1 MQSPSAVVTRSAHLG
16 PSLTNETA
24 VSGVSWAAIAAGGT
38 AAAALSLI
46 LLSLGIGL
54 GFSAISPW
62 AGSGVSATVAGISTI
77 VWLLVTQI
85 FASGLG
91 GYLAGRLRTKWAY
104 VHTDEVYFR
113 DTAHGFLA
121 WAAATLVTAAFLA
134 NAVASAL
141 GVAAS
146 AAGSAAKTVAAVG
159 ASAAAMG
166 ADRETPDVL
175 PYFSDALVRSAQPNA
190 TPLDASSRSEV
201 GRILAASVRTGTVD
215 AADRAYLGQMI
226 AARAGIT
233 QPEAEKRIDDTLA
246 RAKAAAA
253 KAEADAKQA
262 ADTARKGAAYT
273 ALWTFV
279 ALLTGA
285 FSASLAATWG
295 GRRRDSD
302 LVVSRPTIA

>member
-1 MQSPSAVVTRSAHLG
+1 MG
-16 PSLTNETA
+16 
-24 VSGVSWAAIAAGGT
+24 
-38 AAAALSLI
+38 
-46 LLSLGIGL
+46 
-54 GFSAISPW
+54 
-62 AGSGVSATVAGISTI
+62 
-77 VWLLVTQI
+77 
-85 FASGLG
+85 
-91 GYLAGRLRTKWAY
+91 Y

-146 AAGSAAKTVAAVG
+146 AAGSTAKTVAAVG

-166 ADRETPDVL
+166 ADRDPPDL
-175 PYFSDALVRSAQPNA
+175 IAYFSDTLVRPAQPNA

-201 GRILAASVRTGTVD
+201 GRILVASVRSGTVD
-215 AADRAYLGQMI
+215 AADRAYLGQLI
-226 AARAGIT
+226 ATRAGIT

-262 ADTARKGAAYT
+262 ADAARKGAAYT

-302 LVVSRPTIA
+302 LAVSRPTIA

>member
-1 MQSPSAVVTRSAHLG
+1 LG

-85 FASGLG
+85 LASGLG
-91 GYLAGRLRTKWAY
+91 GYLAGRLRTKWAFL
-104 VHTDEVYFR
+104 HTDEVYFR

-141 GVAAS
+141 GVTAS
-146 AAGSAAKTVAAVG
+146 AAGSAAKTVAVVG

-166 ADRETPDVL
+166 ADRETPDL
-175 PYFSDALVRSAQPNA
+175 IPYFSDALVRPAQPNA
-190 TPLDASSRSEV
+190 TPLDAGSRSEV
-201 GRILAASVRTGTVD
+201 GRILVASIRSGTID

-226 AARAGIT
+226 AAHAGIT

-253 KAEADAKQA
+253 KVEADAKQA
-262 ADTARKGAAYT
+262 ADSARKGAAYT

>member
-16 PSLTNETA
+16 SSLTNETA

-134 NAVASAL
+134 
-141 GVAAS
+141 
-146 AAGSAAKTVAAVG
+146 
-159 ASAAAMG
+159 
-166 ADRETPDVL
+166 E
-175 PYFSDALVRSAQPNA
+175 RSGER
-190 TPLDASSRSEV
+190 SR
-201 GRILAASVRTGTVD
+201 
-215 AADRAYLGQMI
+215 
-226 AARAGIT
+226 
-233 QPEAEKRIDDTLA
+233 
-246 RAKAAAA
+246 
-253 KAEADAKQA
+253 
-262 ADTARKGAAYT
+262 
-273 ALWTFV
+273 
-279 ALLTGA
+279 
-285 FSASLAATWG
+285 G
-295 GRRRDSD
+295 GRQCSRIRGKNRRCSRRKRSGDG
-302 LVVSRPTIA
+302 SRPRNA

>member
-113 DTAHGFLA
+113 DTHGFLA

-166 ADRETPDVL
+166 ADRETPDL
-175 PYFSDALVRSAQPNA
+175 IAYF
-190 TPLDASSRSEV
+190 
-201 GRILAASVRTGTVD
+201 
-215 AADRAYLGQMI
+215 
-226 AARAGIT
+226 
-233 QPEAEKRIDDTLA
+233 
-246 RAKAAAA
+246 
-253 KAEADAKQA
+253 
-262 ADTARKGAAYT
+262 
-273 ALWTFV
+273 
-279 ALLTGA
+279 
-285 FSASLAATWG
+285 
-295 GRRRDSD
+295 
-302 LVVSRPTIA
+302 

>member
-1 MQSPSAVVTRSAHLG
+1 LA
-16 PSLTNETA
+16 PSLANETA
-24 VSGVSWAAIAAGGT
+24 VSGVSWAAIAAGGA

-85 FASGLG
+85 LASGLG

-134 NAVASAL
+134 SAVASAL
-141 GVAAS
+141 GVAAN

-159 ASAAAMG
+159 AGAAAMG
-166 ADRETPDVL
+166 ADRETPDL
-175 PYFSDALVRSAQPNA
+175 ISYFSDSLVRSAQPNA

-201 GRILAASVRTGTVD
+201 GRILVVSVRSGTVD

-226 AARAGIT
+226 AARAGIN
-233 QPEAEKRIDDTLA
+233 QPEAEKRIDDTVA
-246 RAKAAAA
+246 RAKAAVA

-262 ADTARKGAAYT
+262 ADAARKGAAYT

-302 LVVSRPTIA
+302 VVVRRPVGA

>member
-1 MQSPSAVVTRSAHLG
+1 MQSASAVEISSARLRSAFAD
-16 PSLTNETA
+16 ETA

-62 AGSGVSATVAGISTI
+62 AGSGVSATVAGVSTI
-77 VWLLVTQI
+77 VWLVVTQI
-85 FASGLG
+85 LASGLG
-91 GYLAGRLRTKWAY
+91 GYLAGRLRTKWAFL
-104 VHTDEVYFR
+104 HTDEVFFR

-134 NAVASAL
+134 SAVASAL

-146 AAGSAAKTVAAVG
+146 AAGSAAKTVATVG
-159 ASAAAMG
+159 AGAAAMG
-166 ADRETPDVL
+166 ADRETPD
-175 PYFSDALVRSAQPNA
+175 PNSYFSDVLVRSGQPNA
-190 TPLDASSRSEV
+190 TPLDSANRSEV
-201 GRILAASVRTGTVD
+201 GRILVASVRSGTVD
-215 AADRAYLGQMI
+215 AADRTYLGQMI
-226 AARAGIT
+226 ATRAGIS
-233 QPEAEKRIDDTLA
+233 QSEAEKRIDDTFA
-246 RAKAAAA
+246 RARAAAA

-302 LVVSRPTIA
+302 VVVSRPAMA